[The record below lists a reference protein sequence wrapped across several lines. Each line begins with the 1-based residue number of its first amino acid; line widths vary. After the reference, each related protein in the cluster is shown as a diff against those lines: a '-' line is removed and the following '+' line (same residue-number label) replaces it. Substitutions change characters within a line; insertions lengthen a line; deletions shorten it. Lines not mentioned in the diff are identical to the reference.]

1 MQLDFIIE
9 LLSTGLGLLF
19 LIALIRRQVWA
30 WPVGIMSSALSVVLF
45 YHYHLFAESALYVI
59 YVLMGFYGWWEWSRT
74 SSAKHGEVALIDYP
88 WKKQWWV
95 LLGIPSVLALGYF
108 LSTLPEVSYGYW
120 DAFTTIFALVAT
132 WQETKRIR
140 TAFHYWIPINL
151 ASMLLYG
158 FKGLWVYAAL
168 MLIYSVM
175 SVVGYLNWRK

>member
-1 MQLDFIIE
+1 
-9 LLSTGLGLLF
+9 
-19 LIALIRRQVWA
+19 
-30 WPVGIMSSALSVVLF
+30 
-45 YHYHLFAESALYVI
+45 
-59 YVLMGFYGWWEWSRT
+59 MGFYGWWEWSRT
-74 SSAKHGEVALIDYP
+74 SSLDHGEVALIDYP

-95 LLGIPSVLALGYF
+95 LLGIPSVLGLGYF

-120 DAFTTIFALVAT
+120 DAFTTVFALIAT

-158 FKGLWVYAAL
+158 FKGLWVYATL
-168 MLIYSVM
+168 MLIYSAM